1 MKKSILIVFTAIVCS
16 YCTNKVGKLQESF
29 DKNNPDAVA
38 CDTTNA
44 VISYSIDIAPIIA
57 ASCGANNNS
66 CHSSNS
72 ADGIL
77 LDFWGGVNYC
87 ASTGKFLSSMT
98 WDGNASN
105 MPKSGQK
112 LTSCEIKKI
121 TKWVNMGAPDN

>member
-1 MKKSILIVFTAIVCS
+1 MKKSILIVLAAAVCS
-16 YCTNKVGKLQESF
+16 YCTNKVGKLQQSF
-29 DKNNPDAVA
+29 DKNNQQVVL

-44 VISYSIDIAPIIA
+44 VISYSTDIAPIIV

-72 ADGIL
+72 STGIL
-77 LDFWGGVNYC
+77 LDFWGGVNYS
-87 ASTGKFLSSMT
+87 ASTGKFLSSIS

-105 MPKSGQK
+105 MPKTGQK